1 MDSHSFLGGVL
12 AELFGVMN
20 KMQIMVHLLLINVA
34 IPANARIFF
43 SGLLS
48 FVTFGLID
56 FEPTFRKI
64 LHLSQED
71 DHMLS

>member
-1 MDSHSFLGGVL
+1 MNLFVGGLL
-12 AELFGVMN
+12 AELFGLIS
-20 KMQIMVHLLLINVA
+20 KMQLMVHLLLVNVR
-34 IPANARIFF
+34 IPANAQIFF

-64 LHLSQED
+64 LHLKLEEEI
-71 DHMLS
+71 LSS